1 MLVYIINN
9 VVFDDTGLRC
19 RFWNFAGVS
28 PESVKDG
35 QVMGAERR
43 DFAPSW
49 DGEQQRYLMPA
60 EEKECADSVRQ
71 LGIGF
76 KTYSKRNVTK
86 TTCLLTTSSSWK
98 RKM

>member
-9 VVFDDTGLRC
+9 AVLDGTGLRC
-19 RFWNFAGVS
+19 GTWNFAVLS
-28 PESVKDG
+28 PGSVEGG

-49 DGEQQRYLMPA
+49 DEEQQRCLIPV

-71 LGIGF
+71 VGLAF
-76 KTYSKRNVTK
+76 KISYSKTNFTK
-86 TTCLLTTSSSWK
+86 NTCLLTT
-98 RKM
+98 